1 MINWIIAIVAILIV
15 VATIGNF
22 IKKSKSGKSGCGC
35 GCSSCSSADKCHS
48 DIDPV
53 SYTHLRAHETLSGH

>member
-1 MINWIIAIVAILIV
+1 MINWIIGIVAILIV

-22 IKKSKSGKSGCGC
+22 IIKAKSVKSSCGC

-48 DIDPV
+48 NIDHV
-53 SYTHLRAHETLSGH
+53 VDDLKKIK

>member
-15 VATIGNF
+15 FATIGNF
-22 IKKSKSGKSGCGC
+22 IKKSKSGKGGCGC

-48 DIDPV
+48 NIDHTV
-53 SYTHLRAHETLSGH
+53 DDLKNLK

>member
-22 IKKSKSGKSGCGC
+22 IKKSKSGKLL
-35 GCSSCSSADKCHS
+35 S
-48 DIDPV
+48 DSQEEREV
-53 SYTHLRAHETLSGH
+53 KA

>member
-35 GCSSCSSADKCHS
+35 GCSSCSSDDKCHS
-48 DIDPV
+48 DIDHV
-53 SYTHLRAHETLSGH
+53 VDDLKKIK

>member
-22 IKKSKSGKSGCGC
+22 IKKSKSGKSSCGC
-35 GCSSCSSADKCHS
+35 GCSNCSSADKCHAV
-48 DIDPV
+48 IDQMV
-53 SYTHLRAHETLSGH
+53 DDLKKIK

>member
-35 GCSSCSSADKCHS
+35 RSEERRVGKECSEPCRSRWSPYH
-48 DIDPV
+48 
-53 SYTHLRAHETLSGH
+53 

>member
-48 DIDPV
+48 DID
-53 SYTHLRAHETLSGH
+53 LSLIHI

>member
-15 VATIGNF
+15 VATI
-22 IKKSKSGKSGCGC
+22 GKSGCGC

-48 DIDPV
+48 DIDHV
-53 SYTHLRAHETLSGH
+53 VDDLKKIK

>member
-48 DIDPV
+48 DIDHV
-53 SYTHLRAHETLSGH
+53 VDG

>member
-22 IKKSKSGKSGCGC
+22 IKKSKSGKVVVV
-35 GCSSCSSADKCHS
+35 AVVVAALQLTNA
-48 DIDPV
+48 IQI
-53 SYTHLRAHETLSGH
+53 